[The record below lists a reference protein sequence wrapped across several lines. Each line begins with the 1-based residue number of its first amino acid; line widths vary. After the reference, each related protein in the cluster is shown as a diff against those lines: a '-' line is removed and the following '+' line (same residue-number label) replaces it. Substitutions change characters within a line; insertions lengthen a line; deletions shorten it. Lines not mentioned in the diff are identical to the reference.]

1 MQLAIFNRFILTLMT
16 PFLMVLF
23 ASL

>member
-1 MQLAIFNRFILTLMT
+1 MQLAIFSRYILTLMT